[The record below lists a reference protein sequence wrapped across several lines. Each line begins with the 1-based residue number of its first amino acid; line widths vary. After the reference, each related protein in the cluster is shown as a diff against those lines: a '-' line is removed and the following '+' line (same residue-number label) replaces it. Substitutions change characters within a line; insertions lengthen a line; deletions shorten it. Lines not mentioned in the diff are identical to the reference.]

1 MIDIISSIVSA
12 VSEFLSKGLALV
24 TGSIVG
30 E

>member
-12 VSEFLSKGLALV
+12 VSEFLSKGLTLV